1 MTTTR
6 ALEGYCGCG
15 HNSMLFLRIA
25 VDLGC
30 RFEFIL
36 CPDNRLQIYDELWTI
51 LVWSYQDVASS
62 FLLFCVICNQQMM
75 HPYVW
80 NDEYMWITYNI
91 VILMVVDMLECCL
104 FGFVLF
110 KKICSLK
117 YLWSS
122 NHFFIRQRCS
132 NSNDFSYAL
141 FKICFHQTCF
151 CLVLQWPM
159 LIYGCL

>member
-6 ALEGYCGCG
+6 ALEGYCG
-15 HNSMLFLRIA
+15 HNSMPFFRIA

-30 RFEFIL
+30 RFGFIL

-51 LVWSYQDVASS
+51 LVWSYLDAASS
-62 FLLFCVICNQQMM
+62 FLLFCVICNQQML

-80 NDEYMWITYNI
+80 NAEYMWITYNI

-104 FGFVLF
+104 LDLYYS
-110 KKICSLK
+110 KKNCFLK
-117 YLWSS
+117 YLWSI

-132 NSNDFSYAL
+132 NSNDLFYAL

>member
-15 HNSMLFLRIA
+15 HNSMPFFRIA

-51 LVWSYQDVASS
+51 LVWSYLDAASS
-62 FLLFCVICNQQMM
+62 FLLFCVICNQQML

-80 NDEYMWITYNI
+80 NAEYMWITYNI

-132 NSNDFSYAL
+132 NSNDLSYAL

>member
-15 HNSMLFLRIA
+15 HNSMPFFRIA

-30 RFEFIL
+30 RFGFIL

-51 LVWSYQDVASS
+51 LVWSYLDAASS

-104 FGFVLF
+104 LDLYYSKKKLF
-110 KKICSLK
+110 LEISLK
-117 YLWSS
+117 HQS
-122 NHFFIRQRCS
+122 FFHSTKMQ
-132 NSNDFSYAL
+132 
-141 FKICFHQTCF
+141 QQ
-151 CLVLQWPM
+151 QWPF
-159 LIYGCL
+159 LCIV

>member
-6 ALEGYCGCG
+6 ALEGYCG
-15 HNSMLFLRIA
+15 HNSMPFFRIA

-30 RFEFIL
+30 RFGFIL

-51 LVWSYQDVASS
+51 LVWSYLDAASS

-91 VILMVVDMLECCL
+91 VILMVVDMLEYCL
-104 FGFVLF
+104 FGFVLL
-110 KKICSLK
+110 KKIVPWNIFEASIIFSFDKDAATAMTFPMHCLK
-117 YLWSS
+117 
-122 NHFFIRQRCS
+122 FVFI
-132 NSNDFSYAL
+132 
-141 FKICFHQTCF
+141 K
-151 CLVLQWPM
+151 LVSV
-159 LIYGCL
+159 